1 MSNSLLTEYT
11 NTVNE
16 FVALAK
22 SIAPGDLLKSP
33 KSGEWSASFV
43 IQHMADSEVHFAS
56 RFMNALTE
64 LEPKIVPFNEDVYP
78 ERLNYGKRDVVKVIS
93 FISTQSAFTADLLT
107 NINTADWDRK
117 SIHPEAGV
125 MTITDILAKAIS
137 HYQAHLNQLKEVK
150 ASL

>member
-1 MSNSLLTEYT
+1 MSQALVIEYT
-11 NTVNE
+11 NTVKE
-16 FVALAK
+16 FLAIAK
-22 SIAPGDLLKSP
+22 SIAQGDLLKSP
-33 KSGEWSASFV
+33 KAGEWSASFV
-43 IQHMADSEVHFAS
+43 IQHMADSEVHFSS

-64 LEPKIVPFNEDVYP
+64 TEPKIVPFNEDVYP
-78 ERLNYGKRDVVKVIS
+78 ERLNYGKRDAVKVLSLIEA
-93 FISTQSAFTADLLT
+93 QSQVTADLLT
-107 NINTADWDRK
+107 NVNPEDWHRK